1 MKRAN
6 ISKCISGS
14 IIFTGNYAASCHTPQ
29 RLNIFLRK
37 WQVQLVQWFN
47 IGYLL
52 LSETWFRK
60 FSQYDKPRSR
70 DTIESKLISVYY
82 FYKKEDKVWSTYWIM
97 LWLRTMD
104 RSHYLPVKY
113 AKYIYTPQNQNWN
126 VYRKRL
132 RTLNLK
138 IAFSCT
144 HIEIYRNISNMAFW
158 VNCMY
163 YLMLAISNTEANER
177 EAELWNT
184 GNRLHGFVYWTSDSQ
199 RLSIEDIRIL
209 RTYYER
215 S

>member
-113 AKYIYTPQNQNWN
+113 AKYIYTPKPKL
-126 VYRKRL
+126 KRVSQ
-132 RTLNLK
+132 TLAYVVESQDSFQLYP
-138 IAFSCT
+138 
-144 HIEIYRNISNMAFW
+144 YRNISKHIEYGILSKSYVLFNARNFQH
-158 VNCMY
+158 
-163 YLMLAISNTEANER
+163 R
-177 EAELWNT
+177 
-184 GNRLHGFVYWTSDSQ
+184 SQ
-199 RLSIEDIRIL
+199 RK
-209 RTYYER
+209 R
-215 S
+215 SGTLKHR